1 MTEKEIQH
9 LKALVERY
17 LDELDDFKKD
27 ELYGTERGVHQSM
40 IEDFLIW
47 LEE

>member
-1 MTEKEIQH
+1 MTQAEIER
-9 LKALVERY
+9 LKALMERY
-17 LDELDDFKKD
+17 LNELDDFKKD

-40 IEDFLIW
+40 LEDFLIW